1 MLHIAA
7 QSCSDAFFGT
17 HTSPHTTFSLPIGAF
32 SLSVTRI
39 AIYFTPTER
48 RKHERFVQLKWYGNE
63 LFRQSSSLS
72 SILAAAIRL
81 AQSCMLHTHCFS
93 LPGKCGVYSKNE

>member
-17 HTSPHTTFSLPIGAF
+17 HTSPHATFTLPIGAF
-32 SLSVTRI
+32 SLMVTQI
-39 AIYFTPTER
+39 IIYFTPTER
-48 RKHERFVQLKWYGNE
+48 RKRERFVQLKWYGSE
-63 LFRQSSSLS
+63 LFRHTSSSS

-81 AQSCMLHTHCFS
+81 AQSCMLHTH
-93 LPGKCGVYSKNE
+93 YY